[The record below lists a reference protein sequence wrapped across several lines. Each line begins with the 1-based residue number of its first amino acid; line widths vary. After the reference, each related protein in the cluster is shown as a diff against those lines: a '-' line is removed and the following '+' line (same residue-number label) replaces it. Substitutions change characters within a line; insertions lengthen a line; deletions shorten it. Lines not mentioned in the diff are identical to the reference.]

1 VQEVRVWTPR
11 GAPRRAALPL
21 LVVHDGP
28 GYESRAKLTAWARR
42 AIGRGALPPFRI
54 ALLAAP
60 DRDESYS
67 ASARYARALVHEIVP
82 ALPAAG
88 PPVGMGASLGALA
101 MLHAEWRFPGT
112 FAALF
117 LQSGSFYVPRYDRH
131 ESGFARY
138 GRIVRFVRSVR
149 RAGSYE
155 HTIPVTMTCG
165 TSEENLDNNRAMA
178 GALAARGWHAVL
190 HEIDGAHDFATW
202 RAALDPHL
210 TDLLAA
216 LWRR

>member
-1 VQEVRVWTPR
+1 MWTPR
-11 GAPRRAALPL
+11 RVPRRAELPL

-28 GYESRAKLTAWARR
+28 EYAARARLTAWARE

-54 ALLAAP
+54 ALLAP
-60 DRDESYS
+60 GDRDERYS
-67 ASARYARALVHEIVP
+67 ASARYARALTQDLLLTLP
-82 ALPAAG
+82 ALG

-112 FAALF
+112 FGGLF
-117 LQSGSFYVPRYDRH
+117 LQSGSFFVPRYDGH

-149 RAGSYE
+149 SVGTNG

-165 TSEENLDNNRAMA
+165 ASEENLHNNRAMA
-178 GALAARGWHAVL
+178 AALAAHGHDVAL
-190 HEIDGAHDFATW
+190 HEVGGGHDFAAW
-202 RAALDPHL
+202 RAALEPHL
-210 TDLLAA
+210 TALLAR

>member
-1 VQEVRVWTPR
+1 VEEVRLWTPR
-11 GAPRRAALPL
+11 AAGRRADLPL

-28 GYESRAKLTAWARR
+28 EYQSRGRLTAWARR

-54 ALLAAP
+54 ALLASP
-60 DRDESYS
+60 DRNEDYS
-67 ASARYARALVHEIVP
+67 ASARYARALAREIVP
-82 ALPAAG
+82 SLPAAG
-88 PPVGMGASLGALA
+88 RPVGMGASLGALA
-101 MLHAEWRFPGT
+101 MLHAEWRFGGT
-112 FAALF
+112 FAGLF
-117 LQSGSFYVPRYDRH
+117 LQSGSYFVPRYDRH

-149 RAGSYE
+149 RTGSNA

-178 GALAARGWHAVL
+178 GALAARGWEPVL
-190 HEIDGAHDFATW
+190 REVDGGHDYAAW